1 MWNIADLEHISLSM
15 WNATE
20 EIAYDGWLLRFAGGY
35 SGRANSVQTYGK
47 SSLPLIE
54 KITYCEAMYA
64 QRHIPILF
72 KLTQAT
78 QPTNL
83 DAFLREQGYI
93 LRNTTSVQLL
103 DIADTSFGID
113 SQFEVLV
120 GNAQSGVFSPQIT
133 NWMEQA
139 QHIKGFSPKDDASH
153 RSILARLT
161 LPTCYGAIHDVAGQV
176 VGIGICVYNPQHRIA
191 GIFDIG
197 VHSDYRRNGH
207 GRKLTMSL
215 IAWAKEQGAGTI
227 YLQVEAGNDKA
238 FRLYESLGFIER
250 YQYWYLRK
258 P

>member
-20 EIAYDGWLLRFAGGY
+20 EIEYDGWILRFAGGY
-35 SGRANSVQTYGK
+35 SGRANSVQTYGE

-54 KITYCEAMYA
+54 KIAYCEAMYA
-64 QRHIPILF
+64 QRNIPILF

-78 QPTNL
+78 RPPNL

-103 DIADTSFGID
+103 DVADKFFSID
-113 SQFEVLV
+113 SHFGVLV
-120 GNAQSGVFSPQIT
+120 GNAHNGGFSPQIN

-161 LPTCYGAIHDVAGQV
+161 LSTGYGAIHDETGQI
-176 VGIGICVYNPQHRIA
+176 VGVGICVYNPQYRIA

-197 VHSDYRRNGH
+197 VHPNSQRHGH
-207 GRKLTMSL
+207 GRKLTTSL
-215 IAWAKEQGAGTI
+215 IAWAKEQGAYTI
-227 YLQVEAGNDKA
+227 YLQVEVGNDKA